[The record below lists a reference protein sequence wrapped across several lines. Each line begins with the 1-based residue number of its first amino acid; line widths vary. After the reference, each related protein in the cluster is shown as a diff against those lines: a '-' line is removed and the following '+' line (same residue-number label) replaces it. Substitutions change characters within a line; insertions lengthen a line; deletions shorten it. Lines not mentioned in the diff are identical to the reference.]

1 MAKAKSSGAN
11 PFVNEDFAKFMD
23 MGNLAEQFKMPGI
36 DSNVLI
42 ETQRRN
48 FETVTKANQMVL
60 DGAQAILQRQT
71 AILGQAADEAGKA
84 ATKLTEPG
92 KPADKW
98 VALTEL
104 FKESYELTL
113 GRTRELTAMGAKL
126 QGETSELLSHRVAD
140 SLDEIKGAFSP
151 TADVN

>member
-11 PFVNEDFAKFMD
+11 PFLNGDFAQFMD
-23 MGNLAEQFKMPGI
+23 LGKMAEQFKVPGI
-36 DSNVLI
+36 DSNVLL
-42 ETQRRN
+42 EAQRRN

-60 DGAQAILQRQT
+60 EGAQAILQRQA
-71 AILGQAADEAGKA
+71 AILGQTADEAGKA
-84 ATKLTEPG
+84 ANKLAEAG

-104 FKESYELTL
+104 FKESYELSL

-151 TADVN
+151 TIDAN

>member
-1 MAKAKSSGAN
+1 
-11 PFVNEDFAKFMD
+11 
-23 MGNLAEQFKMPGI
+23 MPGI
-36 DSNVLI
+36 DSNVFI

-71 AILGQAADEAGKA
+71 AILSQAADEAGKA
-84 ATKLTEPG
+84 ASKLAEPG

-98 VALTEL
+98 VAVTEL
-104 FKESYELTL
+104 LKESYELTL
-113 GRTRELTAMGAKL
+113 DRTRELTAMGAKL

-140 SLDEIKGAFSP
+140 NFDEIKGAFSP
-151 TADVN
+151 TTEAS